1 METIKKDPQFE
12 LAEQYVEET
21 SVSVFLTGKAG
32 TGKTTFLRYIVEKTA
47 KRCVVL
53 APTGVAA
60 VNAQGSTIHSFFSLS
75 LCPYLPDVPELKTE
89 YQMPERLRKLK
100 KEKIKII
107 RTLDLLIIDEIS
119 MVRADLLD
127 AVDATLRRYRRSS
140 RPFGGVQLLMIGD
153 AGQLSPVVTE
163 AERPYLGRVYP
174 SPYFFHSKALQQ
186 LRYVTIELQTIHRQ
200 EDARFIEI
208 LNAVRDARLDPQLLL
223 RLNAR
228 VGAPAGDDWIRLTT
242 HNAQAD
248 GINGARMDGLPGA
261 ANTFPAEVEGDF
273 PESLYP
279 AAADLVLKEGARVMF
294 IRNDA
299 DGRFYNG
306 KLGTVRALSD
316 EVVTVAA
323 DDGQEVDV
331 GRVEWENLQYALNAE
346 SGEIEQEVKGVFRQF
361 PLRPAWAITIHKS
374 QGLTFDRVVIDAG
387 AAFAFGQVYV
397 ALSRCRSLEGISLTT
412 PVSASL
418 LLSDADVAAF
428 NASFPLQS
436 AVEDALDGFRQD
448 YELELLCACFDFG
461 ELRRMVLTLKKIWKD
476 STLPG
481 LYSSL
486 MEKLETY
493 ATAAVEMEDVAEK
506 FRRQLRG
513 LRQDPSRRSERVAKA
528 CDYFLPRIE
537 ALDFGPILGA
547 EVDNAEIR
555 KRIKNVAADLLL
567 QLQIHKDT
575 LLEVQA
581 EGFDARAYRSV
592 RLAALL
598 EEGKRPARAA
608 RPKPEVEARDIYNDN
623 RHPELVEALV
633 AWRRE
638 KARELGV
645 PAFHILH
652 QKTLLGIADAKP
664 DSRAQL
670 LEVYGFGP
678 ELWKKFGMEILKV
691 LATPSDAASSPA
703 LTDATPE

>member
-1 METIKKDPQFE
+1 METIKKDTQFE

-21 SVSVFLTGKAG
+21 AVSVFLTGKAG

-60 VNAQGSTIHSFFSLS
+60 VNAQGSTIHSFFSLP

-89 YQMPERLRKLK
+89 YQMPERLRKLR

-127 AVDATLRRYRRSS
+127 AMDATLRRYRRSS

-163 AERPYLGRVYP
+163 AERPYLSRVYP

-200 EDARFIEI
+200 EDASFIEI
-208 LNAVRDARLDPQLLL
+208 LNAVRDARLNPQLLL

-228 VGAPAGDDWIRLTT
+228 VGAPAADDWIRLTT

-248 GINGARMDGLPGA
+248 GINGARMDSLPGA
-261 ANTFPAEVEGDF
+261 ASVLPAEVTGDF

-279 AAADLVLKEGARVMF
+279 AAAELVLKEGARVMF
-294 IRNDA
+294 IRNDP

-306 KLGTVRALSD
+306 KLGTVRAIAD
-316 EVVTVAA
+316 ELVTVAT
-323 DDGQEVDV
+323 DDGQEVEV
-331 GRVEWENLQYALNAE
+331 ERFEWENLQYALNAE
-346 SGEIEQEVKGVFRQF
+346 SGEIEQEVKGAFLQF

-374 QGLTFDRVVIDAG
+374 QGLTFDHVVIDAG

-412 PVSASL
+412 PLSASL

-448 YELELLCACFDFG
+448 YAQELLCACFDFE

-481 LYSSL
+481 LYSPL

-493 ATAAVEMEDVAEK
+493 ATEAVEIEDVAAK
-506 FRRQLRG
+506 FRRQLQV
-513 LRQDPSRRSERVAKA
+513 LRQDPVRRSERIAKA

-537 ALDFGPILGA
+537 ALDFGAILKV
-547 EVDNAEIR
+547 EVDNAEIK
-555 KRIKNVAADLLL
+555 KRIKNVSDELLL

-575 LLEVQA
+575 LREVQA
-581 EGFDARAYRSV
+581 EGFDAGAYRSV
-592 RLAALL
+592 RLTALL
-598 EEGKRPARAA
+598 EVGKRPARSA

-623 RHPELVEALV
+623 RHPELVEALI

-691 LATPSDAASSPA
+691 LGSAGQEAS
-703 LTDATPE
+703 